1 MFVVGLVGS
10 GININI
16 PEKKVKSLCAR
27 RRKRHGHTPS
37 TAGSCLLPVLLLPMC
52 SILVCLS
59 PSPQC
64 NARLFWVC
72 LCFSSPRASIQGQQ
86 HGHCSLLFRICQVQH
101 HLFLPLSPGPRPSA
115 SLIPNM
121 SSLYPS
127 ISLATRSVAPALYML
142 RTFQCPITRVS
153 GHDSGVDWMLSFPQ
167 GFAHHHHT
175 VIVGPHVTA

>member
-16 PEKKVKSLCAR
+16 PEKKVKSLRAR
-27 RRKRHGHTPS
+27 RRKRRGHTPS
-37 TAGSCLLPVLLLPMC
+37 TAGGCLLPVLLLPMC

-86 HGHCSLLFRICQVQH
+86 HGHCSLLFRICPVQH
-101 HLFLPLSPGPRPSA
+101 HLFLPLSPGPHPSA
-115 SLIPNM
+115 LANPQYVQFVSLHP
-121 SSLYPS
+121 
-127 ISLATRSVAPALYML
+127 
-142 RTFQCPITRVS
+142 S
-153 GHDSGVDWMLSFPQ
+153 GHLLCRSCPVH
-167 GFAHHHHT
+167 A
-175 VIVGPHVTA
+175 PHIPVSYHKSVWT

>member
-16 PEKKVKSLCAR
+16 PEKKVKSLRAR
-27 RRKRHGHTPS
+27 RCKRRGHTPS
-37 TAGSCLLPVLLLPMC
+37 TAGGCLLPVLLLPMC

-64 NARLFWVC
+64 NARLFWVW

-86 HGHCSLLFRICQVQH
+86 HGHCSLLFRICPVQH

-115 SLIPNM
+115 LANPQYVQFVSLHP
-121 SSLYPS
+121 
-127 ISLATRSVAPALYML
+127 
-142 RTFQCPITRVS
+142 S
-153 GHDSGVDWMLSFPQ
+153 GHLLCRSCPVHASHIPVSYHKSVW
-167 GFAHHHHT
+167 A
-175 VIVGPHVTA
+175 